1 MKKPAFLFVF
11 IVIANLVYCQSA
23 ETLKIR
29 SVRERK
35 EFAWMQEYVSFLSIP
50 NVAADAGGLKKN
62 ADFIMQ
68 MMQRRNIQHIHLLYP
83 DTKNIPPVVYGE
95 VNTPGADKTLI
106 FYAHYDGQPVDTAKW
121 TKPLQPFT
129 PALLN
134 GSLEK
139 GGTIIP
145 LPTTPGKY
153 DPEWRIYARGASDD
167 KAGVMSILSAYESIM
182 AAGYSLHYNIKFFFE
197 GEEEAGSPHLHE
209 VFEKYRALLKSDL
222 WINCDGPVHQS
233 GKKVVSFGVR
243 GDAHV
248 EITVYGPERPLHSG
262 HYGNWAPN
270 PALML
275 AKLLAS
281 MKDDNGRVTIKGFYD
296 DVTPLTKE
304 EKIAIAGIPPV
315 DAQMKDELKFVK
327 EEIPGMGLAEAVMLP
342 SLNINGMQSGHTGKQ
357 ASNVIP
363 TTASAVLDLRL
374 VPGNEYALQQQK
386 VVNHIQ
392 SQGYHVTTKEPT
404 DTERKTFTKIAKLTL
419 SDGYNAQRTPM
430 SLLIGKKVVA
440 AVASTTN
447 DKVVL
452 IPSMGGSLPLFIFE
466 KYLHANTISVPVA
479 NHDNNQHAENE
490 NIRLQNLWNGI
501 ETMAAIMMMK

>member
-1 MKKPAFLFVF
+1 
-11 IVIANLVYCQSA
+11 
-23 ETLKIR
+23 
-29 SVRERK
+29 
-35 EFAWMQEYVSFLSIP
+35 
-50 NVAADAGGLKKN
+50 
-62 ADFIMQ
+62 
-68 MMQRRNIQHIHLLYP
+68 
-83 DTKNIPPVVYGE
+83 
-95 VNTPGADKTLI
+95 
-106 FYAHYDGQPVDTAKW
+106 
-121 TKPLQPFT
+121 
-129 PALLN
+129 
-134 GSLEK
+134 
-139 GGTIIP
+139 
-145 LPTTPGKY
+145 
-153 DPEWRIYARGASDD
+153 
-167 KAGVMSILSAYESIM
+167 
-182 AAGYSLHYNIKFFFE
+182 
-197 GEEEAGSPHLHE
+197 
-209 VFEKYRALLKSDL
+209 
-222 WINCDGPVHQS
+222 
-233 GKKVVSFGVR
+233 
-243 GDAHV
+243 
-248 EITVYGPERPLHSG
+248 
-262 HYGNWAPN
+262 
-270 PALML
+270 
-275 AKLLAS
+275 

-327 EEIPGMGLAEAVMLP
+327 EEMPGMGLAEAVMLP
-342 SLNINGMQSGHTGKQ
+342 SLNINGMQSGNTGKQ

-386 VVNHIQ
+386 VVYHIQ

-404 DTERKTFTKIAKLTL
+404 DTERKTFSKIAKLTL

-430 SLLIGKKVVA
+430 SLLIGKKIVA